1 MMRLTLWISTSRSA
15 PAISTPNVNDWRI
28 VIRMPNSTNAMKI
41 DSSVKIV
48 RNFRRQM
55 FFQTSGRN
63 FMPTS
68 LVSTPLSRCS
78 VRRARSA
85 ARGSCVTMTMVLP

>member
-1 MMRLTLWISTSRSA
+1 MASSTPLVCCSRALYDTGSGMMRLTLWISTSLSA
-15 PAISTPNVNDWRI
+15 PAISTPNVNEWRI
-28 VIRMPNSTNAMKI
+28 VIRMPKSTNAMKI

-63 FMPTS
+63 FMPGPS
-68 LVSTPLSRCS
+68 
-78 VRRARSA
+78 
-85 ARGSCVTMTMVLP
+85 